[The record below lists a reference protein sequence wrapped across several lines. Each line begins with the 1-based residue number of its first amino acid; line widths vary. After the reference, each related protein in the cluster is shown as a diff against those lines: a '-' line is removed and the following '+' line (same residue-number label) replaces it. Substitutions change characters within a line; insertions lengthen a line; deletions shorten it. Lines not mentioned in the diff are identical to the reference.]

1 MFSYNYTIG
10 DLRGIE
16 RKLKVDGAYSVP
28 EYEAILAHAIEATFH
43 RELLI
48 ESIAELA
55 NKIGITSDEAVID
68 GPLALMLLGDIEESY
83 DRLESSN
90 DNAVLNR

>member
-10 DLRGIE
+10 DLRAIE
-16 RKLKVDGAYSVP
+16 RKLKVDGVYSIP

-48 ESIAELA
+48 NEIAEIA
-55 NKIGITSDEAVID
+55 HNMGITSDGVVID
-68 GPLALMLLGDIEESY
+68 GPLALMLLGDIESSY
-83 DRLESSN
+83 
-90 DNAVLNR
+90 DNAVLNK